1 MVLGYVK
8 REIVLSPS
16 FEKVHLP
23 PGPSVRD
30 VSTLQ
35 DQEAKGLQVNTG
47 VCFLS
52 GQVIEKKIEENDS
65 WL

>member
-35 DQEAKGLQVNTG
+35 D
-47 VCFLS
+47 
-52 GQVIEKKIEENDS
+52 
-65 WL
+65 